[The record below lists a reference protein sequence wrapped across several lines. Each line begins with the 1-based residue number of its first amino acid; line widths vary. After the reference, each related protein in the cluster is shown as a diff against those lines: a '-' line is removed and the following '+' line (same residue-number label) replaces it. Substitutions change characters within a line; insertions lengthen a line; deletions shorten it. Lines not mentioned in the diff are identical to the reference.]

1 MNVRQAEDS
10 CSHRA
15 NGRNEAKATKE
26 RKEHKEFEGKKQWL
40 EHSRYPTN
48 LLKHLILQEMF

>member
-26 RKEHKEFEGKKQWL
+26 ERKEHKEFDGKNNGL
-40 EHSRYPTN
+40 NIPGA
-48 LLKHLILQEMF
+48 LQIYWNT